1 MRKVKEDFPA
11 SNEFV
16 YMNAAAISL
25 KPVQVINAMSDFMEK
40 YEASGTINFRDSLEE
55 EVLDN
60 ARLRISELIGCE
72 SDNIALTTNTSE
84 GINFIAYAIKFG
96 RGNNVVTTDLEFPT
110 VTYPWLKIARERG
123 VEVRFALN
131 RNGIVSVEDL
141 EKLVDDNTRVIALSH
156 VEYSSGLRFNLKEI
170 ADLAHRHGA
179 ILVVDAVQSLGVIP
193 LDVRREDVDTL
204 ASAAYKWLLGPF
216 GAGFVYMK
224 KEFYENVEPLFVG
237 WRSSIEHEE
246 YDPIKFTLPETAR
259 KFEYG
264 GMPYTPIYGLT
275 KAIEYILGLGVENI
289 RDHVMNLTQ
298 KLIDELNGLGAQIL
312 TPLNREQRAGIVSAR
327 FDKMD
332 YDKVI
337 EELAK
342 KRIIVSK
349 RMNALRISPH
359 VYNTE
364 EDVNEVIEALKKLLN
379 KKSFANKIGSNDI
392 LIL

>member
-1 MRKVKEDFPA
+1 MRKVREDFPA
-11 SNEFV
+11 SNEYV

-25 KPVQVINAMSDFMEK
+25 KPVQVINAMIEFMK
-40 YEASGTINFRDSLEE
+40 SFEASGTISFGDSLEE
-55 EVLDN
+55 EVLEN
-60 ARLRISELIGCE
+60 ARRRISELIGCG
-72 SDNIALTTNTSE
+72 SDDIALTTNTSE
-84 GINFIAYAIKFG
+84 GINFVAYSIKFG

-110 VTYPWLKIARERG
+110 VTYPWIKIARERG

-131 RNGIVSVEDL
+131 RNGMISVEDL

-156 VEYSSGLRFNLKEI
+156 VEYSSGLRFNLREV

-179 ILVVDAVQSLGVIP
+179 VLVVDAVQSLGVIP
-193 LDVRREDVDTL
+193 LDVRREDVDVL

-216 GAGFVYMK
+216 GAGFVYMR
-224 KEFYENVEPLFVG
+224 KEFYENVEPPFVG
-237 WRSSIEHEE
+237 WRSSREHEI

-264 GMPYTPIYGLT
+264 GMPYTPVYGLT
-275 KAIEYILGLGVENI
+275 KAIEYIIGLGVENI
-289 RDHVMNLTQ
+289 RDYVMDLTR
-298 KLIDELNGLGAQIL
+298 KLIDGLNDLGAQIL

-332 YDKVI
+332 YDRVI

-364 EDVNEVIEALKKLLN
+364 EEVNEVIEALKKTV
-379 KKSFANKIGSNDI
+379 KQDFVE
-392 LIL
+392 